1 MQSVTRNLLFAAAAV
16 GLSLLTACGSGN
28 TNAIPANLRVVND
41 TTSDLTVSL
50 NGLATLTAASQ
61 VTSGY
66 AAVLPS
72 TYTLSVATPT
82 GLTGASSTVGLGT
95 AQNYTALAYER
106 GNNIYSAVYPDA
118 QAVPTLGFSSLSVA
132 NVSNDAGPLDVYL
145 VPHAAS
151 GSPSLTG
158 FQPAFSSVQGLSTAT
173 TLASTAPASGGTPAI
188 AWDIVVT
195 KAATPN
201 DVRLTLSNPN
211 FATAQAYTLALTATT
226 GGGLVNAVM
235 IPQGLTTTVFT
246 PANQARVR
254 VWSVLPVPALPAT
267 TPSVTV
273 TAGSTVLSVAN
284 APSPTQYQ
292 LVPANAAV
300 SAISLSTFNGSSTTT
315 STISTLPAGTFAAG
329 GDYTILIYG
338 TGTPSGAPA
347 ALILADTNQVVANYA
362 SVRLINAAVPG
373 TGLTMYVANAQ
384 GASSVTYPTATT
396 SASAYVYTGIQPAS
410 GATLSLIGAGY
421 SGAQSIGQFFSGSV
435 YTVMVY
441 DPTRPPLI
449 VQDR

>member
-1 MQSVTRNLLFAAAAV
+1 MRSVMRKLLCAAAAV
-16 GLSLLTACGSGN
+16 GLSVLTACGSGSG
-28 TNAIPANLRVVND
+28 TTTPANIRVVND

-50 NGLATLTAASQ
+50 NGLATLTAGSQ
-61 VTSGY
+61 VTSAY
-66 AAVLPS
+66 AAVAPS

-106 GNNIYSAVYPDA
+106 GNNIYSAVYTDN
-118 QAVPTLGFSSLSVA
+118 QAVPSTGFSSLNVA
-132 NVSNDAGPLDVYL
+132 NVSADAGPLDIYL

-151 GSPSLTG
+151 GSPSLIG
-158 FQPAFSSVQGLSTAT
+158 YQPTFSSVQGLSTAT
-173 TLASTAPASGGTPAI
+173 TLASTAAASGSTPAI

-201 DVRLTLSNPN
+201 DVRLTLSNPS
-211 FATAQAYTLALTATT
+211 FASAQAYTLALTATA
-226 GGGLVNAVM
+226 GGGLVNAVL

-246 PANQARVR
+246 PTTQARVR

-267 TPSVTV
+267 TPSVSVTV
-273 TAGSTVLSVAN
+273 GSTVLSVAN

-292 LVPANAAV
+292 LVPANSAI
-300 SAISLSTFNGSSTTT
+300 SAISLSTFNGTTT
-315 STISTLPAGTFAAG
+315 VNSTISPVPTGTFAAG
-329 GDYTILIYG
+329 GDYTVLIYG

-373 TGLTMYVANAQ
+373 TGLTMYVANAE
-384 GASSVTYPTATT
+384 GASSVTYPTASTGE
-396 SASAYVYTGIQPAS
+396 SSYAYSGVKPAS
-410 GATLSLIGAGY
+410 SATLSLIGAGY
-421 SGAQSIGQFFSGSV
+421 TGQQSIGQFFSGSV

-441 DPTRPPLI
+441 DPTLAPLV